1 MAGPA
6 LIARQILAWA
16 MRGTKQLSPVKSTI
30 GKVTKKGPPG
40 FFGQATERT
49 GTGFKV
55 IRHPKHIKTGSEY
68 RPWMK
73 KVAVGEKSAL
83 GRMGIGAEGRKKFR
97 KGYATSYA
105 HLRKHKG
112 KYGAGVGGA
121 AIWDFLDDD

>member
-6 LIARQILAWA
+6 LIARQILSWA
-16 MRGTKQLSPVKSTI
+16 MRGTKQLSPIKTFS

-49 GTGFKV
+49 GTGFKL
-55 IRHPKHIKTGSEY
+55 IKHPGGLKHSHGW
-68 RPWMK
+68 RPWMQ

-83 GRMGIGAEGRKKFR
+83 GRMGIGTEGRKKFR
-97 KGYATSYA
+97 KGYLTSYK